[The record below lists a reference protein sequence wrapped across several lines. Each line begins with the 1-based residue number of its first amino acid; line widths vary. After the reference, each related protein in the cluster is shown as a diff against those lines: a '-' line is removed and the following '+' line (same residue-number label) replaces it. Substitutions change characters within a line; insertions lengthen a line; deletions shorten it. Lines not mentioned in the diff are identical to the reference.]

1 MSGKDPRREVSTM
14 TTTLTRD
21 YKGYRIE
28 LTPTGDYC
36 AAFAVDVRDGE
47 GRLVTHLGVG
57 GNTEARAV
65 ERGQELIDFE
75 RSLGTNH

>member
-1 MSGKDPRREVSTM
+1 VTGKDPCQEVNTMATTM
-14 TTTLTRD
+14 TRE

-47 GRLVTHLGVG
+47 GRLVSHLGVG

-65 ERGQELIDFE
+65 ERGRELIDFE
-75 RSLGTNH
+75 RDLGTLQ